1 MNKHGIIDLCS
12 VFGKV
17 ETFAFGH
24 NELVFSI
31 NGSMVL
37 VQNRNE
43 LFVRDYESSSN
54 SKHFC
59 GRSFKKLVNTS
70 TSCVLY
76 SIRKALQTRK
86 QEAI

>member
-1 MNKHGIIDLCS
+1 MNKLGIIDLCS

-24 NELVFSI
+24 NELVFSV
-31 NGSMVL
+31 NGSMLL

-43 LFVRDYESSSN
+43 LFVRDYESSSS

-59 GRSFKKLVNTS
+59 GRSFKKLINTS

-76 SIRKALQTRK
+76 SIRKALQVRK
-86 QEAI
+86 QKEI